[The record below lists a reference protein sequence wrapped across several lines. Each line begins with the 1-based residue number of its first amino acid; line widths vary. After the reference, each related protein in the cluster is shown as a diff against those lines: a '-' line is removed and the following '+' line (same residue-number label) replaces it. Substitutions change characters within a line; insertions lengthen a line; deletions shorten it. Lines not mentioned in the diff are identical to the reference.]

1 MYKQINIVGDLI
13 QNAKEFVL
21 NNDRMLYAP
30 FFAIVEKYCAST
42 CVIGGKVGAELLIG
56 TPINKDSF
64 IWELYTNDTYKTA
77 RDISAEFLHAHSPHI
92 NTATTNYKTDIRNIE
107 QSISVNGRTLIKIYR
122 ADKYRNLDLMKMIR
136 PITVKGY
143 FGNDVQCLSEELQLC
158 EVYQVLYSPSK
169 FDKWEFNLSLENLLY
184 THVEP
189 QLIDIFTNSSGGSDS
204 GSSGSNTI
212 DTTTIDILSGFS
224 DRDAAVIKNLNGVYI
239 GGAAMK
245 MLGLSTTISRLQI
258 ICDKSIAEII
268 DILKVILTSTCTK
281 QSQITLSAVEYKLNL
296 VSDFRLT
303 KHTIYIVKSS
313 TDRIPFIDVF
323 NSTQYELIP
332 VIKKKYVNGGDDDS
346 SDDSGSDRT
355 STANEILIGNL
366 YVLLRFKMIDAWAVK
381 LILGITPTANI
392 KKSVECIISDI
403 KLLRSEIIRNLQS
416 NPGYLFPLN
425 DYIGTFVSE
434 RISKKKL
441 IEDTG
446 ETFRPCYPVMSS

>member
-30 FFAIVEKYCAST
+30 FFTIVEKYCAST
-42 CVIGGKVGAELLIG
+42 CIIGGRVGAELLIG
-56 TPINKDSF
+56 IPINKDSF
-64 IWELYTNDTYKTA
+64 MWELYTNDTYKTA
-77 RDISAEFLHAHSPHI
+77 RDISTEFLQAHSPHI
-92 NTATTNYKTDIRNIE
+92 NAATTNYKTDIRNIE

-169 FDKWEFNLSLENLLY
+169 FDKWGFNLSLENLLY

-189 QLIDIFTNSSGGSDS
+189 QLVDIFTTTGINNTSGSGDSGSGDS
-204 GSSGSNTI
+204 GSSGSN
-212 DTTTIDILSGFS
+212 DILSGFS
-224 DRDAAVIKNLNGVYI
+224 DRDAAVIENLNGIYI

-245 MLGLSTTISRLQI
+245 ILGMKTTITRLQI
-258 ICDKSIAEII
+258 ICDKSINEII
-268 DILKVILTSTCTK
+268 DILKVILASTCTK
-281 QSQITLSAVEYKLNL
+281 QTQITLSAVEYKLNL

-323 NSTQYELIP
+323 NSSQYELIP
-332 VIKKKYVNGGDDDS
+332 IIRKKYKRSLTTLNADN
-346 SDDSGSDRT
+346 
-355 STANEILIGNL
+355 NEILIGNL

-381 LILGITPTANI
+381 LILGITPSANI

-403 KLLRSEIIRNLQS
+403 KLLRSEIISKLQS
-416 NPGYLFPLN
+416 SPGYLFPLN

-441 IEDTG
+441 IEDAG
-446 ETFRPCYPVMSS
+446 ETFRPCYPVMNA